1 LEPFLER
8 TETTNP
14 DALSAAPTKLRLTD
28 NVEIVLKS
36 DDRNALLHHFVHA
49 AEAINNSACDHII
62 SGRSAT
68 VNAACRG
75 LRRWPHRT
83 SRIKARA
90 YWANGRTGLS

>member
-49 AEAINNSACDHII
+49 A
-62 SGRSAT
+62 
-68 VNAACRG
+68 CRG